1 MEIHSIPY
9 LMHNKNPIASV
20 SFLRRW
26 QLAHRR
32 ITGSTARRRHV
43 YMARI
48 LALTGMSAEQIAVV
62 TAHQAR
68 VEQAICCDF
77 VAEHIAAE
85 LRPSLFAD
93 ALTT

>member
-1 MEIHSIPY
+1 MT
-9 LMHNKNPIASV
+9 NTKNPIPIASV

-32 ITGSTARRRHV
+32 LTGKTARRRHV
-43 YMARI
+43 CMARI
-48 LALTGMSAEQIAVV
+48 LALTGMTPEQVAIV

-68 VEQAICCDF
+68 VDEAFCCDF
-77 VAEHIAAE
+77 VAEHIAAT
-85 LRPSLFAD
+85 LRPHLFAD

>member
-1 MEIHSIPY
+1 MTTNNPI
-9 LMHNKNPIASV
+9 PIASIN
-20 SFLRRW
+20 FLRKW

-32 ITGSTARRRHV
+32 ITGKTARRRHL
-43 YMARI
+43 YMAKI
-48 LALTGMSAEQIAVV
+48 LAMTGMTPEQCAVV

-68 VEQAICCDF
+68 VEQAFCCDF

-93 ALTT
+93 ALTA